1 MRKPPRL
8 VQLYK
13 LLEMVDSAM
22 LGNDWQSKQELRKVR
37 KATIAEIKDIEQK
50 LHDMSMVQ

>member
-13 LLEMVDSAM
+13 LLEMIDSAM
-22 LGNDWQSKQELRKVR
+22 LGNDWQSKQELRRIR
-37 KATIAEIKDIEQK
+37 KATIAEIKDIEQEPY
-50 LHDMSMVQ
+50 DADVVE

>member
-1 MRKPPRL
+1 MHKPPRL

-37 KATIAEIKDIEQK
+37 KVTIAEIKDIEQK
-50 LHDMSMVQ
+50 LHDMNMVQ

>member
-50 LHDMSMVQ
+50 LHEMNMVQ

>member
-22 LGNDWQSKQELRKVR
+22 LGNDWQSKQELRRIR

-50 LHDMSMVQ
+50 LHDMNMVQ

>member
-50 LHDMSMVQ
+50 LHDMNMVQ

>member
-37 KATIAEIKDIEQK
+37 KATIAEIKYIEQK
-50 LHDMSMVQ
+50 LHDMNMVQ

>member
-13 LLEMVDSAM
+13 LLEMIDSAM

-37 KATIAEIKDIEQK
+37 KVTIAEIKDIEQK
-50 LHDMSMVQ
+50 LHDMNMVQ